1 MAKPRKDIMK
11 PQAID
16 YSETV
21 KSEGGMAHSIS
32 KSGDIWGGKKP
43 PLPRSE
49 FKPKTRSGMAI
60 LK

>member
-11 PQAID
+11 PQPID
-16 YSETV
+16 YSQPA

-32 KSGDIWGGKKP
+32 KPGDIWGGKKP

-49 FKPKTRSGMAI
+49 LKERTRSGMA
-60 LK
+60 LQ